1 MSSNRIISRDKL
13 DLHGVRHSEVSRKV
27 DIFLTENINSDFM
40 FLYVVTGVS
49 DMMQKLV
56 IETIK
61 DYNLDYDI
69 GDPWNFGYIRIK
81 LN

>member
-1 MSSNRIISRDKL
+1 MNSTKSRDKL
-13 DLHGVRHSEVSRKV
+13 DLHGVRHSEVPRMV
-27 DIFLTENINSDFM
+27 DIFLTENINSDSM